1 MSKIHFVDTSV
12 LTELLNIP
20 GFNKRHKQIIAEYL
34 QLEGNGDIFVLPVA
48 VLVETGNHIAHV
60 SDGNMRYQIAG
71 KLASL
76 VKGAMDGKNSWNI
89 APEIPPDVLEAI
101 LAQLPAQTQQGRG
114 FGDVSIIE
122 QFNDYWKN
130 KQPIGEMRI
139 WSLDTHLS
147 GYSQTGGLSRR
158 KNK

>member
-60 SDGNMRYQIAG
+60 SDGYEVSNCREACFLGEGRNGWKKQ
-71 KLASL
+71 
-76 VKGAMDGKNSWNI
+76 
-89 APEIPPDVLEAI
+89 LERC
-101 LAQLPAQTQQGRG
+101 P
-114 FGDVSIIE
+114 
-122 QFNDYWKN
+122 
-130 KQPIGEMRI
+130 
-139 WSLDTHLS
+139 
-147 GYSQTGGLSRR
+147 
-158 KNK
+158 